1 MIPGQAMH
9 PEAVPHMQL
18 SGITQKTACASGKG
32 ATLKG
37 TTPDGRFSVKLNGEW
52 VGNMENKLAQI
63 RREKKIGQGYL
74 VDMLGVSRQTIS
86 SIENGRCTPSLELAL
101 DLADLLGLPLEELFI
116 HENRFLQQS

>member
-1 MIPGQAMH
+1 
-9 PEAVPHMQL
+9 
-18 SGITQKTACASGKG
+18 
-32 ATLKG
+32 
-37 TTPDGRFSVKLNGEW
+37 
-52 VGNMENKLAQI
+52 MENKLAQI
-63 RREKKIGQGYL
+63 RKEKKIGQGYL

>member
-1 MIPGQAMH
+1 MVI
-9 PEAVPHMQL
+9 
-18 SGITQKTACASGKG
+18 
-32 ATLKG
+32 
-37 TTPDGRFSVKLNGEW
+37 
-52 VGNMENKLAQI
+52 MENKLAQI

-101 DLADLLGLPLEELFI
+101 DLADLLGMPLEELFI